1 LHAKLSALVALTLLE
16 IDLNARPI
24 PQWNILF
31 LSGARRI
38 ARRKEVTMSAKLL
51 ASLQSAPGTLH
62 SILPPKIARRLQMGV
77 HTQSSRLGLRRDLDQ
92 PLEMPR
98 AKIPMFVRPLTAE
111 DLPIVLPESGV
122 DGAEK
127 ADIADRHA
135 LLAKAGMCAYVAVD
149 ERTDT
154 PCYIQWLLGPSQ
166 NDVIRK
172 LECFPVLAQGE
183 ALLEGAYTPPRH
195 RGLGVMSVAMA
206 MIAER
211 AADIGARHVLT
222 FVAEDNIASLKG
234 CQRAGFQPHL
244 LHEYEQWGFG
254 VRRRNTFTTLDAADP
269 RRQLGF

>member
-1 LHAKLSALVALTLLE
+1 
-16 IDLNARPI
+16 
-24 PQWNILF
+24 
-31 LSGARRI
+31 
-38 ARRKEVTMSAKLL
+38 MSAKLL
-51 ASLQSAPGTLH
+51 SSLQNAPVTFQSL
-62 SILPPKIARRLQMGV
+62 LPPRIARRLQMGV
-77 HTQSSRLGLRRDLDQ
+77 HTQSSRLGLRRDLSQ
-92 PLEMPR
+92 PLETPR
-98 AKIPMFVRPLTAE
+98 ARIPVSVRPARPE
-111 DLPIVLPESGV
+111 DLPIVLPESGI
-122 DGAEK
+122 DDAEK
-127 ADIADRHA
+127 PEIADRYA

-172 LECFPVLAQGE
+172 LECFPVLADDE

-211 AADIGARHVLT
+211 AADIDARYVLT

-244 LHEYEQWGFG
+244 LHSYAQWGFG
-254 VRRRNTFTTLDAADP
+254 VHRRNTFTTLDATDS
-269 RRQLGF
+269 RRELKF

>member
-1 LHAKLSALVALTLLE
+1 
-16 IDLNARPI
+16 
-24 PQWNILF
+24 
-31 LSGARRI
+31 
-38 ARRKEVTMSAKLL
+38 MSSKLL
-51 ASLQSAPGTLH
+51 GSLQSAPGTLQ
-62 SILPPKIARRLQMGV
+62 SILPAKIARRLQMGV

-92 PLEMPR
+92 PLEMPK
-98 AKIPMFVRPLTAE
+98 AKIPMSVRALRAE
-111 DLPIVLPESGV
+111 DLPTVLPESGV
-122 DGAEK
+122 DDAEK
-127 ADIADRHA
+127 SEISDRYA
-135 LLAKAGMCAYVAVD
+135 LLAKAGMCAFVAVD

-154 PCYIQWLLGPSQ
+154 PCYIQWLLGPSS

-172 LECFPVLAQGE
+172 LECFPVLAQDE

-211 AADIGARHVLT
+211 AADFDARYVLT

-254 VRRRNTFTTLDAADP
+254 VRRRNTFTTLGATDA
-269 RRQLGF
+269 RRELRF